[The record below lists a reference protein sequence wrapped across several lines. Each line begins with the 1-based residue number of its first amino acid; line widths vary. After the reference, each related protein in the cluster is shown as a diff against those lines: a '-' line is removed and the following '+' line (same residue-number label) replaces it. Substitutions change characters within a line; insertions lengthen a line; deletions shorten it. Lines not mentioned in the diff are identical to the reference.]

1 MKKKIIITLLIVLPI
16 ILALNSK
23 NIYNILPNG
32 TKFVIKKKSIKGY
45 YDLSDNSKLLIRIFD
60 LEPFGQLQ
68 KRYKRKNPKIK
79 NLNNDYNVKFLPETQ
94 YGNFDLSLIKI
105 SFRNKSEVKK
115 DRGYGFFKPFYL
127 EIFDESLIIINND
140 GEILFSHLKNFNNL
154 KNKNLKTKSVKSNLN
169 VFKVL
174 GTLIYNN
181 TLFISY
187 LSTEGTCQQFNIV
200 SAEIN
205 FINMK
210 FQNFF
215 TSNACG
221 SNLNAGRMKIYN
233 HNGQLG
239 LLTTLGGEKLN
250 QPSNQP
256 QDPSSDIGKILFID
270 LMNKEKVIFSSG
282 HRNPQGLLI
291 EDKIIISTEH
301 GPAGG
306 DEINKIT
313 FGKNYGWP
321 ISSYGKQYNHI
332 QKIIGKKYLK
342 DHSVHGFEE
351 PIYSFV
357 PSIGIS
363 QIIKIPND
371 FSKHWEDNFLLASL
385 NGASLYR
392 IKFNET
398 FNSIIYIEKIF
409 IDRRIRDLKY
419 SKKNNAIILALED
432 WQEIGILKPILDN

>member
-1 MKKKIIITLLIVLPI
+1 MKRKIIITLLIVLPI

-23 NIYNILPNG
+23 NIYNILPNK
-32 TKFVIKKKSIKGY
+32 TKFVIKQKFIKSY
-45 YDLSDNSKLLIRIFD
+45 DDLSNNNKLLIRIFG
-60 LEPFGQLQ
+60 LEPFDQLQ
-68 KRYKRKNPKIK
+68 ERYKRKNPKIE

-105 SFRNKSEVKK
+105 NFRDKSKVKK
-115 DRGYGFFKPFYL
+115 KSDYGFFKPFYL
-127 EIFDESLIIINND
+127 EIFDENLIIINND
-140 GEILFSHLKNFNNL
+140 GEILFSHLENL
-154 KNKNLKTKSVKSNLN
+154 NNLKTKSVKSNLN
-169 VFKVL
+169 VFKVM

-187 LSTEGTCQQFNIV
+187 LSKEDACQKFNIV
-200 SAEIN
+200 SAEIS
-205 FINMK
+205 FIDMK

-221 SNLNAGRMKIYN
+221 LNLNAGRMKIYN
-233 HNGQLG
+233 HNGKLG

-270 LMNKEKVIFSSG
+270 LKNKEKIIFSSG

-301 GPAGG
+301 GPDGG

-321 ISSYGKQYNHI
+321 ISSYGKQYSHEK
-332 QKIIGKKYLK
+332 KIIGKKYLK
-342 DHSVHGFEE
+342 NHSVHGFEE

-363 QIIKIPND
+363 QIIKIPNK
-371 FSKHWEDNFLLASL
+371 FSKNWEDNFLLASL

-392 IKFNET
+392 IKFSET

-409 IDRRIRDLKY
+409 IGKRIRDLKY